1 MTSARRRSTWL
12 VPVALVLLAAVIT
25 VVVLATDRSDRSGD
39 ATGDDPGS
47 SLATSPDVVAVTSD
61 APTYATL
68 DDLVGAS
75 DVVLRGTVVAVER
88 GRWFGSGAPGE
99 SRIQSRLITVDV
111 DEVLAGAAP
120 TGEAILVEEEGW
132 LADGAPIVV
141 DGAPSVAVGDDA
153 IWFLVEGGDPELAAY
168 VVVNGQGRYVVD
180 DDGRLTGATGTDPLI
195 ASIEAREV
203 DAFGDALRSTG

>member
-25 VVVLATDRSDRSGD
+25 AVVLATDRSDRAGD
-39 ATGDDPGS
+39 ATGDDPEV
-47 SLATSPDVVAVTSD
+47 AAASPDAVAVTSD

-68 DDLVGAS
+68 DELVGAS
-75 DVVLRGTVVAVER
+75 DVVLRGTVAGVER

-99 SRIQSRLITVDV
+99 SRIQSRLITVEV
-111 DEVLAGAAP
+111 DEVLAGGAP

-180 DDGRLTGATGTDPLI
+180 DDGRLTGATGTDPLVT
-195 ASIEAREV
+195 SIEAREV